1 MELMTEEGVGKGLE
15 DIGGVEV
22 NKGIATFM
30 RSMAEEGVVKGL
42 EDIGGVEVN
51 NGWALLLS

>member
-1 MELMTEEGVGKGLE
+1 MWELVDFSTYMELMTEEGVGKGLE

-22 NKGIATFM
+22 N
-30 RSMAEEGVVKGL
+30 
-42 EDIGGVEVN
+42 

>member
-1 MELMTEEGVGKGLE
+1 M
-15 DIGGVEV
+15 EV